1 MVNKIKM
8 IAFKVDLFLCRHPY
22 VVNFIVFTL
31 NAIINKL

>member
-1 MVNKIKM
+1 MVNKIRM

-22 VVNFIVFTL
+22 VVNFVVFTL

>member
-8 IAFKVDLFLCRHPY
+8 IVFKVDLFLCRHPY
-22 VVNFIVFTL
+22 VVDFGVFTL